1 MNDINE
7 ALKAI
12 SKRTSAFNEEK
23 AAEIKGDPGPIGP
36 PGRDGRDGR
45 DGAPAPLPKI
55 KIGTVTTGDEAQ
67 ATVREADGTFIF
79 NFVLPRGERGPV
91 GRTGNPG
98 SDGATGPK
106 GDTIKGDRGPR
117 GDTGTT
123 PRIRIGTVSVG
134 EAASVAVNQSEDG
147 SVAVLNFVLPK
158 AKDGDPGVAGTPGVD
173 GMSADEIHQFV
184 AQTIIEVLQDVGV
197 SNAHVARLVAVRAA
211 LKKKINQAN
220 ARHVGE
226 ISDLVGQV
234 DHMFDQD

>member
-1 MNDINE
+1 MNDISAALE
-7 ALKAI
+7 AIKK
-12 SKRTSAFNEEK
+12 SVSSFDEEK
-23 AAEIKGDPGPIGP
+23 AEAIKGDRGPIGP
-36 PGRDGRDGR
+36 PGRDGKDGR

-55 KIGTVTTGDEAQ
+55 KVGRVETGDEAK
-67 ATVREADGTFIF
+67 ASVRETDGIFIF
-79 NFVLPRGERGPV
+79 DFVLPRGDRGPI
-91 GRTGNPG
+91 GKTGNSG
-98 SDGATGPK
+98 IDGATGPK

-117 GDTGTT
+117 GDTGAT

-147 SVAVLNFVLPK
+147 SVAILNFVLPK
-158 AKDGDPGVAGTPGVD
+158 AKDGEPGTAGTPGVD

-220 ARHVGE
+220 ARHIGE

-234 DHMFDQD
+234 DRLFDQD